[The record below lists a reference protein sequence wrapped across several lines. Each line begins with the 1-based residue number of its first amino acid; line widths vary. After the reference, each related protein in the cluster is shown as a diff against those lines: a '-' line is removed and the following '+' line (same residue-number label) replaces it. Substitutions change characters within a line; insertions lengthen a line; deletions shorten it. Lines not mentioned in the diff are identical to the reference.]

1 MMSRARQRH
10 TGQQSHRRR
19 GQALVEMAL
28 VAPILIVLLLGGSQV
43 GAIAY
48 AQVSLDTAAREGARA
63 GVEAPNSS
71 LSWDTGGAVPSST
84 HQCAGTDF
92 ATGSS
97 GNPICI
103 AVIN

>member
-19 GQALVEMAL
+19 GQALVELAL
-28 VAPILIVLLLGGSQV
+28 VAPILIVFLLGGSQV

-63 GVEAPNSS
+63 GVVAPNSS
-71 LSWDTGGAVPSST
+71 IQAWDPLGLVPSRTVRAAPTSR
-84 HQCAGTDF
+84 A
-92 ATGSS
+92 
-97 GNPICI
+97 
-103 AVIN
+103 